1 MGQNSLFSAFG
12 AGENGLFLR
21 GRGKRGTVLVLFSGS
36 KIQHH
41 TSLGGGGY

>member
-1 MGQNSLFSAFG
+1 MGQNSLFFALG

-36 KIQHH
+36 KIQH
-41 TSLGGGGY
+41 TSLGEGGY